1 MIALRA
7 AIVAAFLTT
16 PAFAQA
22 TLPDGT
28 ALYRDNCASC
38 HGADLKGQPDWMSP
52 LPNGR
57 SRAPPHDASGH
68 TWHHSDEQLLRI
80 IRDGL
85 GAIAPGYESDMP
97 VFGETLSDAEIMSI
111 LGFIKQGWPE
121 RERRYQQE
129 R

>member
-1 MIALRA
+1 
-7 AIVAAFLTT
+7 
-16 PAFAQA
+16 
-22 TLPDGT
+22 
-28 ALYRDNCASC
+28 
-38 HGADLKGQPDWMSP
+38 MSP